1 MWPIFQHALLMS
13 CHISYSWVVE
23 VCLGFLGFSELLTN
37 WYQSP
42 ITVEAAFTAG
52 VFWLFLSPL
61 CFSVYAQTPSLL
73 CSTWAH
79 CLFSVPEL
87 PGFIL
92 ECIHEIKITKSWGW
106 WIKWMLR
113 FCQWQNNCCNYFF
126 NHFPSLSSLSKQP
139 VTHQLYLVIH
149 NCLLFQLY

>member
-42 ITVEAAFTAG
+42 ITVEAAWGFL
-52 VFWLFLSPL
+52 VVSVSSLF
-61 CFSVYAQTPSLL
+61 FSVCPNTLPALQHLGTR
-73 CSTWAH
+73 

>member
-61 CFSVYAQTPSLL
+61 CFSVCAQTPSLL

-79 CLFSVPEL
+79 AASSQSLNFQVL
-87 PGFIL
+87 
-92 ECIHEIKITKSWGW
+92 
-106 WIKWMLR
+106 
-113 FCQWQNNCCNYFF
+113 
-126 NHFPSLSSLSKQP
+126 SLSVFMRSRSQSP
-139 VTHQLYLVIH
+139 GDGG
-149 NCLLFQLY
+149 